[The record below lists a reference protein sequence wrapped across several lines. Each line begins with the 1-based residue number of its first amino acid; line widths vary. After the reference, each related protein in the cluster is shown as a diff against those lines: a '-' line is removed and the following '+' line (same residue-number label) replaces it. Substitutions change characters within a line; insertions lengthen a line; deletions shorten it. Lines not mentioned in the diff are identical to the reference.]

1 MPCSYGSPYPGRTR
15 VSLVKAA
22 HTMADLVAD
31 SGALRS
37 ASQSDEGLAPD
48 VRFCTAAEL
57 RARIPC
63 GR

>member
-1 MPCSYGSPYPGRTR
+1 
-15 VSLVKAA
+15 LVKAA